1 MDGALLTP
9 ILLFARGRRH
19 GERGRRCDRELDPAI
34 RTREDLALDHVVPLE
49 LRAALRTLRHFDSP
63 FTILSM
69 KSTCSACFD
78 REYFSSPMRSRVF
91 ASWIRTASGAG
102 PPGRFRRARDVR
114 GSRTSPTFLPNLASN
129 SRSAFAVIFPPE
141 VARNF
146 AIASWASRN
155 GTPRTTRYS
164 ARSVA
169 SVRRSPAASAIRAT
183 SNLSDGTAATSASRV
198 SSTWLA
204 ASKTGALSSWRSRL
218 YARGRDLSVARRET
232 RSPVTR
238 AAFARASSAT
248 SGFRFWGIR
257 LLPPPRP
264 SEGSRNANSL
274 EAHWTNS
281 SPRELRW
288 TAMRARSNTNSAK

>member
-1 MDGALLTP
+1 MDGPLLTP
-9 ILLFARGRRH
+9 ILLLARRRGH
-19 GERGRRCDRELDPAI
+19 GERSRRCDLELDPAI

-69 KSTCSACFD
+69 RSTCSACFD
-78 REYFSSPMRSRVF
+78 REYFSRPMRSRVF

-114 GSRTSPTFLPNLASN
+114 GSRTSPTSFPNLASN
-129 SRSAFAVIFPPE
+129 SRRVFAVIFPLE

-155 GTPRTTRYS
+155 GTSCTTRYS

-198 SSTWLA
+198 SSTWLP
-204 ASKTGALSSWRSRL
+204 GAQEGVLSS
-218 YARGRDLSVARRET
+218 
-232 RSPVTR
+232 
-238 AAFARASSAT
+238 
-248 SGFRFWGIR
+248 
-257 LLPPPRP
+257 
-264 SEGSRNANSL
+264 
-274 EAHWTNS
+274 
-281 SPRELRW
+281 LR
-288 TAMRARSNTNSAK
+288 